1 MGILRGILDGFRG
14 GGAVVGSLLG
24 ALLGALLGVLLGVA
38 GSLLGVTSL
47 KILFNN
53 FYCTGVTKSPSSSFK
68 DFANLVGSASTD
80 NDAGSCLIFLT

>member
-14 GGAVVGSLLG
+14 GGAVVGS
-24 ALLGALLGVLLGVA
+24 LLGALLGVLLGVA